1 MTLKT
6 GDLIVI
12 DNTDKLQKS
21 INEFSKKWATAPKT
35 LLTTAMATE
44 MATTTE
50 MAMATAA
57 VRGQMAAPPA
67 TVTEKQTG
75 KQVKIKYHGL
85 DWEQFEN
92 KRLIGIVTEITK
104 EEHRDLDVIKI
115 REQTGGSR
123 YCRRYILENV

>member
-1 MTLKT
+1 MTLKK
-6 GDLIVI
+6 GDMIVI
-12 DNTDKLQKS
+12 ENTDNLKKS

-44 MATTTE
+44 MA
-50 MAMATAA
+50 MATAP
-57 VRGQMAAPPA
+57 VRGQMATPAA

-75 KQVKIKYHGL
+75 KQVKLKYYGL
-85 DWEQFEN
+85 NWFQFEN

-104 EEHRDLDVIKI
+104 EEHPDLDIIKV
-115 REQTGGSR
+115 REQKGGFR

>member
-1 MTLKT
+1 MTLKA

-12 DNTDKLQKS
+12 ENTDNLKKS
-21 INEFSKKWATAPKT
+21 INEFSKKWATPAKT

-50 MAMATAA
+50 MAVAA
-57 VRGQMAAPPA
+57 VRGQMAAPAA

-75 KQVKIKYHGL
+75 KQVKLKYYGL
-85 DWEQFEN
+85 NWFQFEN

-104 EEHRDLDVIKI
+104 EEHPDLDVIKV
-115 REQTGGSR
+115 REQTGGVR